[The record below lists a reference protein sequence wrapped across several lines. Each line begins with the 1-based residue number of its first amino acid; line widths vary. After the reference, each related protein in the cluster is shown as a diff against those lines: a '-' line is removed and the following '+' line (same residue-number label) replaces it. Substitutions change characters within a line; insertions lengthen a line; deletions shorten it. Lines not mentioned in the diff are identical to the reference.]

1 MKSEDR
7 ENLKN
12 QAIKEIEE
20 ELGLVQPTKLE
31 SILTMIALILL
42 LVIVVSVITGLWG
55 YNPTSV
61 TYLNWKVAGTAGV
74 LLVVDIIILRNTD

>member
-1 MKSEDR
+1 MKKED
-7 ENLKN
+7 
-12 QAIKEIEE
+12 KEILKEKTIGILEE
-20 ELGLVQPTKLE
+20 ELGLVQPTKFE
-31 SILTMIALILL
+31 TILTIIALILL

-74 LLVVDIIILRNTD
+74 LLVADIIILRNTD